1 MSGVELT
8 PVCTVW
14 ARQSPDAPTT
24 PRDWVSNSPQ
34 RRWESGA
41 PARPAAVRNRGVRAL
56 THGHLR
62 RPVLLGSWTQP
73 TALVC

>member
-34 RRWESGA
+34 RRWESGGACA
-41 PARPAAVRNRGVRAL
+41 PSRGQEPWAA
-56 THGHLR
+56 
-62 RPVLLGSWTQP
+62 PSP
-73 TALVC
+73 TATSGARSFLGLGPSPPL